1 MKTNVLQL
9 VGSFQQGGSERQ
21 AVQVTR
27 LLAESGRYNVHLACL
42 DPGGPLRAEA
52 DALGLDIPSFPLTSF
67 HDRSTA
73 AQLRRFARHLRERRV
88 ELVQAYDFYTNVFGM
103 AGAALARVPVRIA
116 ARRET
121 DGMRTAAQKLVER
134 QAFRLAHVV
143 AVNSDAVGRE
153 LVRDGVP
160 ARKIVTVYNGMDTR
174 RVRPLPEL
182 KREET
187 LAALGLPAEGARRRF
202 VTVVANMRH
211 PVKDQATFLRAAR
224 RVRERVPEAA
234 FVLAGEG
241 ALVEHYRAMAAELG
255 LGGHVFFTGRCARVA
270 ELLAVSEVCVLS
282 SRGVEGFSNSIIEYM
297 AAARP
302 VVATDVGGAAEAVA
316 DGETGYVVPPGDDE
330 TMAARVAELLD
341 DPEKARAMGV
351 RGLHRVREKFSC
363 EAQLAR
369 VEGLYARLLGGR
381 RGRAGAPPL
390 AAEAAGAGQ
399 SVARGPDE

>member
-1 MKTNVLQL
+1 MKPNVLQI
-9 VGSFQQGGSERQ
+9 VGSFNQGGSERQ

-27 LLAESGRYNVHLACL
+27 LLCESGRYNVHLACL

-52 DALGLDIPSFPLTSF
+52 EATGLDIPSFPLTSF
-67 HDRSTA
+67 YDLNMAT
-73 AQLRRFARHLRERRV
+73 QLRRFARHLRERRI
-88 ELVQAYDFYTNVFGM
+88 ELVQSYDFYTNVFGM

-121 DGMRTAAQKLVER
+121 DGMRTPAQKLVER

-160 ARKIVTVYNGMDTR
+160 ARRIVTVYNGMDTR
-174 RVRPLPEL
+174 RVHPMPGLN
-182 KREET
+182 REEALT
-187 LAALGLPAEGARRRF
+187 SLGLPADGTRRRF

-241 ALVEHYRAMAAELG
+241 ALVEHYRALAAELG
-255 LGGHVFFTGRCARVA
+255 LAGHAFFTGRCARVA

-316 DGETGYVVPPGDDE
+316 DGETGYVVPPGDE
-330 TMAARVAELLD
+330 EALAARLVELLEE
-341 DPEKARAMGV
+341 PARARAMGE
-351 RGLHRVREKFSC
+351 RGLLRVKEKFSC

-369 VEGLYARLLGGR
+369 VEGLYARLLGAR
-381 RGRAGAPPL
+381 RPDKVL
-390 AAEAAGAGQ
+390 HAAQ
-399 SVARGPDE
+399 TDSL